1 MRNYRQT
8 GPRFTVTG
16 GHAVAV
22 RDQERDSSRV
32 EHPWE
37 QVHEQTT
44 QERKVVLRPRAGVV
58 SARALLPL
66 VAATSSFPACP
77 QPSATAAPAAAP
89 DAETATARVSQLG
102 QRAWSLL
109 AIK

>member
-1 MRNYRQT
+1 MRNYKQT

-44 QERKVVLRPRAGVV
+44 QERKVVLKPRAGVV

-66 VAATSSFPACP
+66 VAATSSFPPVLSLVPQLLLLPHLMREQP
-77 QPSATAAPAAAP
+77 QPG
-89 DAETATARVSQLG
+89 RVSWGRGHGAYWQ
-102 QRAWSLL
+102 
-109 AIK
+109 